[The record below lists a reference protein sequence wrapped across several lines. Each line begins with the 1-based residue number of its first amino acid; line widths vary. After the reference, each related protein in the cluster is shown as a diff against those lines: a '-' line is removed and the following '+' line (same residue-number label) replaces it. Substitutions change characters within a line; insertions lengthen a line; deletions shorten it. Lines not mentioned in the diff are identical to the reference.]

1 MAKEKIASNAQFSG
15 TGKGLV
21 YVKDFCYAYSG
32 AITVSGTDDVALDF
46 STGKHV
52 IDAKLMIQYLQA
64 SSDGDDAYVTVE
76 LNGEDV
82 IGSLVGA
89 NHGGAQPDF
98 SPNNWIPIII
108 PPLSRVRV
116 LFTMLSGG
124 GSIVLGSNVTGRV
137 YE

>member
-32 AITVSGTDDVALDF
+32 AVTVSGTDDVALDF
-46 STGKHV
+46 STGKH
-52 IDAKLMIQYLQA
+52 IIEAKVMVQYIQDSA
-64 SSDGDDAYVTVE
+64 DGDDSKMNIE
-76 LNGEDV
+76 LNGEV
-82 IGSLVGA
+82 IAGNIVGA
-89 NHGGAQPDF
+89 NFGQPANTMG
-98 SPNNWIPIII
+98 PENWIPIII
-108 PPLSRVRV
+108 PPLSRVRI

-124 GSIVLGSNVTGRV
+124 GSIVLGSTFTGRV